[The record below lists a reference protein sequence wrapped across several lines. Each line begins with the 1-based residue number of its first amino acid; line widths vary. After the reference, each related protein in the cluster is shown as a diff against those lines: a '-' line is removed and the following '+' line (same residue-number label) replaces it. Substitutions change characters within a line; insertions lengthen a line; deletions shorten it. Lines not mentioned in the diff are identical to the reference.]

1 MYRIAA
7 VLVGLLA
14 ASTSFAQAGTAAAQA
29 ARDAIAEVRE
39 AAANGD
45 GGPWLGK
52 VTLGYLATSGN
63 TDNSSTNVGFE
74 VGYVS
79 GKWLHQLRGRAIQS
93 TQEEITNAENYQL
106 GWLTNYDFSEKS
118 YVFGRVGWL
127 KDRFAGIVEQ
137 TSQTVGYGRR
147 VFDTER
153 HKLNAEIGGGARQFD
168 SADGTSESEFIVRG
182 GLDYT
187 WAISENAEFSQ
198 GLIVEY
204 GSSNTFT
211 ESITA
216 LKADLIGS
224 LALVAS
230 YTIRNNSEVPAGT
243 ENTDTFTA
251 LSLEYGF

>member
-1 MYRIAA
+1 MKAP
-7 VLVGLLA
+7 LTGLFACLA
-14 ASTSFAQAGTAAAQA
+14 ALSLPAVAQESAAS
-29 ARDAIAEVRE
+29 
-39 AAANGD
+39 GD
-45 GGPWLGK
+45 EGPWSGK
-52 VTLGYLATSGN
+52 VALGYLATSGN
-63 TDNSSTNVGFE
+63 TDNSGTNGAFE

-79 GKWLHQLRGRAIQS
+79 GDWLHQLRGRAIQS

-106 GWLTNYDFSEKS
+106 SWITDYNVNEKS
-118 YVFGRVGWL
+118 YIFGRLGWL

-137 TSQTVGYGRR
+137 TSETVGYGRR
-147 VFDTER
+147 IVDTEK
-153 HKLNAEIGGGARQFD
+153 HSLNAEIGAGARQLD
-168 SADGTSESEFIVRG
+168 RADGTSESELIGRG

-198 GLIVEY
+198 GLIIEY

-216 LKADLIGS
+216 LKADLIGQ

-230 YTIRNNSEVPAGT
+230 YTIRNNSDVPAGT

-251 LSLEYGF
+251 LSVEYEF